1 MRLTIRLLLT
11 ATLAV
16 AGLTAAAHAASFSA
30 WGTAQKIDEIGGNNS
45 ELNTPFQDGCPIQ
58 SPDGLS
64 LYIATTRPRFAGD
77 TRTDLDIWVARRAS
91 VGAPWGAPV
100 NLGEP
105 VNSTADDFCPTPVRG
120 KGLFFVSRRT
130 TAASCGLGDIYFTR
144 HNRAG
149 EWKQPRHFACAP
161 AGPNSALDEQGP
173 SYVEADGSFLYFSR
187 SSAIVAGDIYVS
199 EKRLDGS
206 FGPATAVADLND
218 ASANDIQPNV
228 RKDGLEVVFSS
239 NRSGTLGGQDIW
251 VATRANAGD
260 PWSAPV
266 NLGSSV
272 NTGASESRPSLSW
285 DALTLLFGRTPGP
298 EGIGDVYV
306 STRTT
311 LGGPES

>member
-1 MRLTIRLLLT
+1 MRNGMKLALVAALMSLT
-11 ATLAV
+11 AVTAV
-16 AGLTAAAHAASFSA
+16 AQAANYSA
-30 WGTAQKIDEIGGNNS
+30 WSSAQKIDEIGGNNS

-58 SPDGLS
+58 SPDGLR

-77 TRTDLDIWVARRAS
+77 TRTDLDIWVAKRAS
-91 VGAPWGAPV
+91 VGSPWGAPV

-120 KGLFFVSRRT
+120 KGLYFVSRKT

-144 HNRAG
+144 RNSAG
-149 EWKQPRHFACAP
+149 EWRQPRHLACAP

-173 SYVEADGSFLYFSR
+173 SYVEAGGSFLYFSR
-187 SSAIVAGDIYVS
+187 SSAIVPGDVYVS

-206 FGPATAVADLND
+206 FGPATAVAELND

-251 VATRANAGD
+251 AATRASAGD
-260 PWSAPV
+260 AWSAPV
-266 NLGSSV
+266 NLGSGV
-272 NTGASESRPSLSW
+272 NTAAGETRPSLSW
-285 DALTLLFGRTPGP
+285 DALTLLFGRAPGP
-298 EGIGDVYV
+298 EGSGDVYV
-306 STRTT
+306 STRTH
-311 LGGPES
+311 LAGP